1 MKGKPWLYLV
11 PAILWAITLAVLM
24 LLPGKSFPDNK
35 LFSYDKLAHLGVFAI
50 LSGLLMFGTL
60 RSKLF
65 GETKASLIVYPL
77 VISITYSA
85 GLEFL
90 QRFSPGRASDVYDL
104 IANIAGAICG
114 VLVFYIFNKI
124 SLRFIN

>member
-1 MKGKPWLYLV
+1 
-11 PAILWAITLAVLM
+11 M
-24 LLPGKSFPDNK
+24 LLPGKSFPDNN

-50 LSGLLMFGTL
+50 LSGLLVFGAL
-60 RSKLF
+60 RSRLF
-65 GETKASLIVYPL
+65 GETKTSLIVYPL
-77 VISITYSA
+77 IISIIYSA

>member
-1 MKGKPWLYLV
+1 
-11 PAILWAITLAVLM
+11 M
-24 LLPGKSFPDNK
+24 LLPGKSFPDSK

-50 LSGLLMFGTL
+50 LSALLMFGAS

-65 GETKASLIVYPL
+65 GKSRISLIVYPIM
-77 VISITYSA
+77 ISITYSA

-90 QRFSPGRASDVYDL
+90 QRFSPGRASDLYDL